1 MVETSSSQALNLS
14 VEEVPPSLWSSLPAW
29 VRSWVNW
36 VDDIFRESLSGMI
49 VAEDPGGEYDGKRKR
64 QEHFVLPT
72 LPYCAYGYDCH
83 SVTAN
88 SNGDC
93 MDLVQSVCSRWLII
107 RTFWYC
113 MQRLAV

>member
-49 VAEDPGGEYDGKRKR
+49 VAEDPGG
-64 QEHFVLPT
+64 
-72 LPYCAYGYDCH
+72 
-83 SVTAN
+83 
-88 SNGDC
+88 
-93 MDLVQSVCSRWLII
+93 
-107 RTFWYC
+107 
-113 MQRLAV
+113 